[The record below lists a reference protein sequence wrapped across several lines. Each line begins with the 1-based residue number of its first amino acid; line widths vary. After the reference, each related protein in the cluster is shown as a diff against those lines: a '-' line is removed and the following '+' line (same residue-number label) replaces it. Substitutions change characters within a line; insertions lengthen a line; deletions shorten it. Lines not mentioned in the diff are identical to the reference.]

1 MVQNLEGMGFT
12 VIPFGQG
19 FKDMSPP
26 TKELMRF
33 MLEHKIAHGGN
44 VPLRWMMDNVYVR
57 TDSAGN
63 IKMDNEKSTERIDD
77 ALAIVMA
84 FDRAIRK

>member
-1 MVQNLEGMGFT
+1 MGFT
-12 VIPFGQG
+12 VVLFGQD
-19 FKDMSPP
+19 FKDMGLP
-26 TKELMRF
+26 TKELMKF
-33 MLEHKIAHGGN
+33 VLEQKIAHGGN

-77 ALAIVMA
+77 ALATVMA
-84 FDRAIRK
+84 LDRAIRK